1 MKTILTTICLAIIL
15 QFSAQTTVYADT
27 ATICAGEKWR
37 AENQGIQISKKC
49 KRNAAYSE
57 SSNLIPKTLLVIVI
71 IVVGFFGF
79 VIFVVIYDG
88 IKESRSPEGIKSK
101 KQREMWR
108 NFAKSYDKY
117 RPLKKRALRE
127 NLKKCNPERLET
139 LGLSPEKTDS
149 IDELFKKL
157 MVYELNDY
165 TKDELLIMAGF
176 YTAQYDKSSAPTI
189 ENTEAQIISD
199 IWSKGSKYFKFGI
212 WYKEY

>member
-1 MKTILTTICLAIIL
+1 MKTIITTICLAIIL
-15 QFSAQTTVYADT
+15 QFSAHTSVYADT
-27 ATICAGEKWR
+27 ATICAGEKYR
-37 AENQGIQISKKC
+37 AQHFAEPMSEKC

-79 VIFVVIYDG
+79 VIFTVIYDG

-101 KQREMWR
+101 KQKEMWK
-108 NFAKSYDKY
+108 NFAKSVDKY

-165 TKDELLIMAGF
+165 TKDELLIMAGY
-176 YTAQYDKSSAPTI
+176 YTNRYNKSSAPTI
-189 ENTEAQIISD
+189 ENTKAQIISD
-199 IWSKGSKYFKFGI
+199 IWSKGSKDFCVI
-212 WYKEY
+212 WV